1 MMMLVTI
8 STQRTKKS
16 PHFQLYQSKDARSEE
31 KMQQLL
37 QICNRNEERTK
48 SSTNFLLCHILH
60 SEIDKK
66 KITQKSTI
74 FQQHV
79 RTQPHT
85 AQLNVNQQR
94 IFALHTKCE
103 AFGYDVVWCGVQSR
117 ACTLYSSAHV
127 WHVKQWNKC
136 AFQYI
141 SERFFSH
148 VMK

>member
-103 AFGYDVVWCGVQSR
+103 AFGYDVVWC
-117 ACTLYSSAHV
+117 A
-127 WHVKQWNKC
+127 K
-136 AFQYI
+136 
-141 SERFFSH
+141 
-148 VMK
+148 